1 MSDTALPNPTNLAF
15 VEDLYEAYLDDPQS
29 VDADWRS
36 YFEGYQ
42 NGAQNGAQNGG
53 AKLGP
58 SFKPKS
64 LFGGTNGH
72 AVSPLPAEDTNQ
84 GNAALQQ
91 LVGRLVRNY
100 RVRGHITANIDPLG
114 MPKEQPPE
122 LDPAYYN
129 LTDADM
135 ERKLAP
141 DTIPG
146 MGTLTLRE
154 VIDRLQNT
162 YCRSIGAQFMH
173 IDDLQVR
180 KWLQRRMETSENR
193 LELSHQQQTRILTK
207 LTDAVIFEEFIQKK
221 YLGAKSFSLE
231 GGESLIPLL
240 ELAIDKAGAQGVEE
254 VVLGMAHRGRLNVLA
269 NIMGK
274 SPKQIF
280 REFED
285 KDPELHRGRG
295 DVKYHLGYSSDWTTD
310 SGEHVHLSLCFNPSH
325 LEFVNPVAMGR
336 VRAKQDRIGDSEREC
351 GLAILIH
358 GDAAFIGEG
367 VVQETLNMSELPG
380 YHIGGALHIILNNQL
395 GFTTGPKEGRSSPYA
410 SDVAKMLQIPIFHVN
425 GEDPE
430 AVAQVINLAMDF
442 RREFS
447 RDVVIDMYSYRK
459 HGHNE
464 GDEPSFTQPLMYETI
479 RNRKGVR
486 EAYSERL
493 LTLGEVTQEEVDE
506 IAERRREDLE
516 TELSAA
522 RSDDYT
528 PYYQAGEG
536 LWKDYV
542 GGKDKE
548 VDDAQTGVAKETLV
562 ELLEVQTQFPEDF
575 HPHPKI
581 ERAIQNREKMAQGE
595 RPIDWAS
602 AESLAF
608 GTLLI
613 EGHRVRM
620 SGQDSVRGTFS
631 QRHAGLYDVQ
641 DGHMYMPLR
650 HLNAEQA
657 PIEIYNSPLSEA
669 GVLGFEYGYSL
680 DYPDGLTLWEAQ
692 YGDFNN
698 AAQVI
703 IDQFI
708 ASAEDKWRRLSGL
721 VMLLP
726 HGFEGSGPEHSSAR
740 LERFLT
746 LCAED
751 NMQVMYPTTAAQY
764 FHLLRRQVLRRWRKP
779 LVMMTPKS
787 LLRNQKV
794 SSPLEALTEGEFQR
808 VIPDNDADPQAVK
821 RVLLCSGKVYYD
833 LMAERDNLER
843 HDVAIV
849 RLEQLYPLSEE
860 DLQSA
865 LASYADGVHVVWVQE
880 EPENMGAWQFLRFH
894 FGSHLFG
901 RSPFSG
907 VTRPASASPATGSG
921 SAHKLEQAELLKAAF
936 ASG

>member
-1 MSDTALPNPTNLAF
+1 MSDLPNPTNLAF

-29 VDADWRS
+29 VDANWRS
-36 YFEGYQ
+36 YFEGYH
-42 NGAQNGAQNGG
+42 NGAQSGAQNGG

-64 LFGGTNGH
+64 LFGATNGH
-72 AVSPLPAEDTNQ
+72 APVAEDTSQ
-84 GNAALQQ
+84 GDAALQQ
-91 LVGRLVRNY
+91 IVGRLVRNY
-100 RVRGHITANIDPLG
+100 RVRGHIMADVDPLG

-122 LDPAYYN
+122 LEPAYYN
-129 LTDADM
+129 LSESDM
-135 ERKLAP
+135 NRKLTP
-141 DTIPG
+141 ETIPG
-146 MGTLTLRE
+146 TGTLTLRE

-180 KWLQRRMETSENR
+180 KWLQRRMETSENH
-193 LELSHQQQTRILTK
+193 LDLSKEQQTRILTK

-254 VVLGMAHRGRLNVLA
+254 IVLGMAHRGRLNVLA
-269 NIMGK
+269 NIMNK

-285 KDPELHRGRG
+285 KDPEMHRGRG

-310 SGEHVHLSLCFNPSH
+310 TGAEVHLSLCFNPSH

-336 VRAKQDRIGDSEREC
+336 VRAKQDRLGDAERER
-351 GLAILIH
+351 GLAIMIH

-380 YHIGGALHIILNNQL
+380 YHIGGSLHIILNNQL
-395 GFTTGPKEGRSSPYA
+395 GFTTGAREGRSSPYA
-410 SDVAKMLQIPIFHVN
+410 SDIAKMLQIPIFHVN

-430 AVAQVINLAMDF
+430 AVAQVVNLAMDF

-447 RDVVIDMYSYRK
+447 RDVVIDMYCYRK

-464 GDEPSFTQPLMYETI
+464 GDEPSFTQPLMYEAI

-493 LTLGEVTQEEVDE
+493 LKLGEVTQEEVDE

-516 TELSAA
+516 THLSAA
-522 RSDDYT
+522 RSDSYT

-542 GGKDKE
+542 GGKDQE
-548 VDDAQTGVAKETLV
+548 VDDAETGVEKETLIK
-562 ELLEVQTQFPEDF
+562 LLKAQTQFPEDF

-581 ERAIQNREKMAQGE
+581 QRATQNREKIIQGE
-595 RPIDWAS
+595 RPVDWAS

-608 GTLLI
+608 GSLLT
-613 EGHRVRM
+613 EGYRVRM

-631 QRHAGLYDVQ
+631 QRHAALYDVE
-641 DGHMYMPLR
+641 DGHIYMPLR
-650 HLNAEQA
+650 HLEPEQA
-657 PIEIYNSPLSEA
+657 PLEIYNSPLSEA
-669 GVLGFEYGYSL
+669 GVMGFEYGYSL
-680 DYPDGLTLWEAQ
+680 DWPDGLTIWEAQ

-740 LERFLT
+740 LERFLM

-779 LVMMTPKS
+779 LVMMAPKS
-787 LLRNQKV
+787 LLQKSAGQLV
-794 SSPLEALTEGEFQR
+794 TGRTRQR
-808 VIPDNDADPQAVK
+808 
-821 RVLLCSGKVYYD
+821 
-833 LMAERDNLER
+833 
-843 HDVAIV
+843 
-849 RLEQLYPLSEE
+849 
-860 DLQSA
+860 
-865 LASYADGVHVVWVQE
+865 
-880 EPENMGAWQFLRFH
+880 
-894 FGSHLFG
+894 
-901 RSPFSG
+901 
-907 VTRPASASPATGSG
+907 
-921 SAHKLEQAELLKAAF
+921 
-936 ASG
+936 

>member
-1 MSDTALPNPTNLAF
+1 MSDSLPNPTNLAF

-29 VDADWRS
+29 VDATWRS
-36 YFEGYQ
+36 YFEGYK

-72 AVSPLPAEDTNQ
+72 AASPLSAEDTNQ

-380 YHIGGALHIILNNQL
+380 YHIGGALHVILNNQL

-464 GDEPSFTQPLMYETI
+464 GDEPSFTQPLMYEAI
-479 RNRKGVR
+479 RSRKGVR

-548 VDDAQTGVAKETLV
+548 VDDAQTGVAEETLV
-562 ELLEVQTQFPEDF
+562 ELLKVQTKFPEDF

-581 ERAIQNREKMAQGE
+581 ARAIQNREKMAQGE

-608 GTLLI
+608 GSLLM

-631 QRHAGLYDVQ
+631 QRHAGLYDVE

-680 DYPDGLTLWEAQ
+680 DFPDGLTLWEAQ

-787 LLRNQKV
+787 LLRNQQV
-794 SSPLEALTEGEFQR
+794 SSSLDALVEGEFQR

-833 LMAERDNLER
+833 LMAERENLER

-860 DLQSA
+860 DLQST

-894 FGSHLFG
+894 FGTHLFG